1 MKKNKALVAP
11 FVLWAVLFIV
21 VPLVMVVWYGVTVEQ
36 TPVYTEIAGDNGQ
49 IVFQLEDGTVTPERP
64 QKTTVISLENFK
76 RMLEPTYLKLLL
88 RSLKIALIT
97 TVICLL
103 LGYPVALILS
113 GRGFQAPRALADAH
127 HPADVDEL
135 PAQNVFLDVHSGKHG
150 HPQQLDCLPARS
162 DSRV

>member
-49 IVFQLEDGTVTPERP
+49 IVFQLEDGTITLERP
-64 QKTTVISLENFK
+64 QKTTVVSLENFK

-113 GRGFQAPRALADAH
+113 GKNFKRPGLWLILII
-127 HPADVDEL
+127 L
-135 PAQNVFLDVHSGKHG
+135 PMWMNFLLRTYYWMSI
-150 HPQQLDCLPARS
+150 L
-162 DSRV
+162 